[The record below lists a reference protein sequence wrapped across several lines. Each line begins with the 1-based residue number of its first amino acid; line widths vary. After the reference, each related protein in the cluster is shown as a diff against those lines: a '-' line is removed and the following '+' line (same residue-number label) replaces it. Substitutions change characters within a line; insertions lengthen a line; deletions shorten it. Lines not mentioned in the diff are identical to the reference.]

1 MVNLLGVNLPN
12 KDQTMPL
19 DVDNILKNA
28 RSLTEQGKK
37 EEAQMCLLAVLKE
50 EPDNIPALLMLGGA
64 YFVDNN
70 FKEARI
76 VFERLVSI
84 EPGTGQYSIALFNAL
99 WRLQETEDAL
109 EEMRR
114 FIAVADKVAEN
125 DTLEQY
131 VSILKS
137 IEAENPTLQPG

>member
-1 MVNLLGVNLPN
+1 
-12 KDQTMPL
+12 MPL

-114 FIAVADKVAEN
+114 FIAVADKVTES

-137 IEAENPTLQPG
+137 IEAENPSLQPG

>member
-1 MVNLLGVNLPN
+1 MS
-12 KDQTMPL
+12 L
-19 DVDNILKNA
+19 DVENILKNA
-28 RSLTEQGKK
+28 RSLAEQGKK

-50 EPDNIPALLMLGGA
+50 EPDNISALLILGGA

-99 WRLQETEDAL
+99 WRLQQTEEAL
-109 EEMRR
+109 EEIRR
-114 FIAVADKVAEN
+114 FVAVEDKVTEK

-131 VSILKS
+131 VSILKA
-137 IEAENPTLQPG
+137 IETESTA

>member
-1 MVNLLGVNLPN
+1 MS
-12 KDQTMPL
+12 L
-19 DVDNILKNA
+19 DIENILKNA

-37 EEAQMCLLAVLKE
+37 QEAQMCLLAVLKE
-50 EPDNIPALLMLGGA
+50 EPDNISALLMLGGA

-99 WRLQETEDAL
+99 WRLQQTEEAL
-109 EEMRR
+109 EEIRR
-114 FIAVADKVAEN
+114 FVAVADKVTEK

-131 VSILKS
+131 VSILKA
-137 IEAENPTLQPG
+137 IETESTA

>member
-1 MVNLLGVNLPN
+1 MS
-12 KDQTMPL
+12 L
-19 DVDNILKNA
+19 DVENILKNA
-28 RSLTEQGKK
+28 RSLAEQGKK

-50 EPDNIPALLMLGGA
+50 EPDNISALLILGGA

-99 WRLQETEDAL
+99 WRLQQTEEAL
-109 EEMRR
+109 EEIRS
-114 FIAVADKVAEN
+114 FVAVADKVTEK

-131 VSILKS
+131 VSILKA
-137 IEAENPTLQPG
+137 IETESTA

>member
-1 MVNLLGVNLPN
+1 
-12 KDQTMPL
+12 
-19 DVDNILKNA
+19 
-28 RSLTEQGKK
+28 
-37 EEAQMCLLAVLKE
+37 MCLLAVLKE

-125 DTLEQY
+125 ETLEQY

>member
-1 MVNLLGVNLPN
+1 MS
-12 KDQTMPL
+12 L
-19 DVDNILKNA
+19 DIENILKNA
-28 RSLTEQGKK
+28 RSLSEQGKK

-50 EPDNIPALLMLGGA
+50 EPDNISALLILGGA
-64 YFVDNN
+64 YFLDNN

-99 WRLQETEDAL
+99 WRLQQTEEAL
-109 EEMRR
+109 EEIRR
-114 FIAVADKVAEN
+114 FVAVADKVTEK

-131 VSILKS
+131 VSILKA
-137 IEAENPTLQPG
+137 IETESTA

>member
-1 MVNLLGVNLPN
+1 MS
-12 KDQTMPL
+12 L
-19 DVDNILKNA
+19 DIENILKNA
-28 RSLTEQGKK
+28 RSLSEQGKK

-50 EPDNIPALLMLGGA
+50 EPDNISALLILGGA

-99 WRLQETEDAL
+99 WRLQQTEEAL
-109 EEMRR
+109 EEIRR
-114 FIAVADKVAEN
+114 FVAVADKVTEK

-131 VSILKS
+131 VSILKA
-137 IEAENPTLQPG
+137 IETESTA